1 MDARE
6 SESGKRKTENGSS
19 ERDDA
24 DSRPHKPVLVAE
36 VVRLLA
42 PERGGFF
49 VDATVGAG
57 GHAEALLEAGPEI
70 RLLGLDRDPDA
81 IELARQRLDRFGSR
95 AELLRANFGELDRA
109 LEGRPAPDG
118 VLADLGISSMQI
130 DRAERGFSFRRDGP
144 LDMRMGREGRSA
156 ADVVSEASL
165 EELTRIF
172 REYGEEWMAAKIA
185 RGIVAERASAP
196 ITTTRHLARIVANAR
211 GHREKIDPATRVFQA
226 LRIEVNEELVALA
239 RFLAAAVEKL
249 NARGRL
255 GVLSYHS
262 LEDRMVKE
270 AFKRDSGVCT
280 CPPRLPTCVCGA
292 RRILQVL
299 TRRPIVTTETE
310 RASNP
315 RSRSARLRVAEKLAG
330 TPGA

>member
-1 MDARE
+1 
-6 SESGKRKTENGSS
+6 
-19 ERDDA
+19 
-24 DSRPHKPVLVAE
+24 
-36 VVRLLA
+36 
-42 PERGGFF
+42 

-57 GHAEALLEAGPEI
+57 GHAEALLEAGEGI

-81 IELARQRLDRFGSR
+81 LSLARERLARFNGR
-95 AELLRANFGELDRA
+95 VDLLRANFADLAEVLGD
-109 LEGRPAPDG
+109 RPAPDG
-118 VLADLGISSMQI
+118 ILADLGISSMQI

-156 ADVVSEASL
+156 ADIVSTASA

-185 RGIVAERASAP
+185 RGIVAERTQSP
-196 ITTTRHLARIVANAR
+196 ITTTRQLARIVANAR
-211 GHREKIDPATRVFQA
+211 GDREKIDPATRVFQA
-226 LRIEVNEELVALA
+226 LRIEVNQELVALS

-249 NARGRL
+249 NAGGRL
-255 GVLSYHS
+255 AILSYHS

-292 RRILQVL
+292 KRALRVL
-299 TRRPIVTTETE
+299 TRKPVVPGDAE
-310 RASNP
+310 RAANP
-315 RSRSARLRVAEKLAG
+315 RSRSARMRVAEKIAAAAG
-330 TPGA
+330 V